1 MSSPIFVIYVNEK
14 KTDPAHF
21 RPNCTKPAHFFSP
34 HFMKKRSRPH
44 IRVRM
49 QANDDNE
56 NEDDALGGSAQ
67 LEQQNPYAGAPE
79 HREEQF

>member
-1 MSSPIFVIYVNEK
+1 
-14 KTDPAHF
+14 
-21 RPNCTKPAHFFSP
+21 
-34 HFMKKRSRPH
+34 MKKRSRPH